1 MRMNT
6 NRIVHD
12 EEDEEYIRR
21 PMSSLMTSS
30 TTMASSNISMISSSD
45 VSSSHTN
52 EKQNKNKNQSLP
64 KAQDFPALSSTNAT
78 SNSSRN
84 VTIDVST
91 LILIKPFSSIWC
103 LDSRW
108 KYFIGKIICNT
119 TEEEVQYYE

>member
-12 EEDEEYIRR
+12 DEDEEYIRR

-30 TTMASSNISMISSSD
+30 TAMTSSNISMISSSD
-45 VSSSHTN
+45 VSSGQTN

-84 VTIDVST
+84 VTIYFSSLT
-91 LILIKPFSSIWC
+91 LIELFSPIRC

-108 KYFIGKIICNT
+108 KYFTRKIICNT
-119 TEEEVQYYE
+119 TEEEV